1 MNRNFTKTL
10 LISIAVLIAGFV
22 GIWKLSDVL
31 TETRPQLSASIED
44 EDLTFK
50 SEKLAK
56 YNIGFNGLIADWYWI
71 SALQYLGKKAVANK
85 GTYSFNDLKPLN
97 PKQLYP
103 LLDTATTLDPK
114 FVNVYSYGAIIL
126 PSLDEE
132 KAIKIAE
139 KGIANNPNEW
149 RLYQHLAYIHWKKG
163 DFKKAASIYDE
174 GSKIEGAAA
183 FMKQMSARLEAEGGS
198 RDVARQIYR
207 QMYDEATDDQTKNL
221 AAARLLQTESFEERD
236 AIRQVLKNIQ
246 TQNSRCPISWS
257 EVFPQLRQI
266 KLSPNNRPLRFAQN
280 GSPIDPSDAEY
291 ILNTTACDV
300 ALDFKTSKILP
311 N

>member
-1 MNRNFTKTL
+1 MNQNFTKTL
-10 LISIAVLIAGFV
+10 LISVVLLIVGFI

-31 TETRPQLSASIED
+31 TTNRQQLPASIED
-44 EDLTFK
+44 ADLTFK

-56 YNIGFNGLIADWYWI
+56 YDIGFNGLIADWYWI

-85 GTYSFNDLKPLN
+85 GGFSVDNLKPLN

-103 LLDTATTLDPK
+103 MLDTATTLDPK
-114 FVNVYSYGAIIL
+114 FVAVYSYGAIIL
-126 PSLDEE
+126 PSFDEE

-149 RLYQHLAYIHWKKG
+149 RLFQHLAYIYWKKG
-163 DFKKAASIYDE
+163 DFRKAASIYDK
-174 GSKIEGAAA
+174 GSQLEGAPP

-198 RDVARQIYR
+198 RDVARQIYQ

-221 AAARLLQTESFEERD
+221 AASRLLQTESFEERD
-236 AIRQVLKNIQ
+236 VIRQILKDYQAKN
-246 TQNSRCPISWS
+246 NRCTSNWNEIL
-257 EVFPQLRQI
+257 PQLRQA
-266 KLSPNNRPLRFAQN
+266 KLPSNNRPIRLAQN
-280 GSPIDPSDAEY
+280 GSPIDPSDAQY
-291 ILNTTACDV
+291 VLNSTTCDV
-300 ALDFKTSKILP
+300 DLDIQTTKILL

>member
-1 MNRNFTKTL
+1 MNHNFTKTL
-10 LISIAVLIAGFV
+10 LISFAILIAGFV

-31 TETRPQLSASIED
+31 TKNRPQLSSSIED
-44 EDLTFK
+44 ADLTFK

-85 GTYSFNDLKPLN
+85 GNYSYNDLKPLK

-126 PSLDEE
+126 PSFDEE
-132 KAIKIAE
+132 KAIKLAE

-149 RLYQHLAYIHWKKG
+149 RLFQHLAYIYWQKG
-163 DFKKAASIYDE
+163 DFKKAAEIYAKGSEVE
-174 GSKIEGAAA
+174 GSPP

-198 RDVARQIYR
+198 RDVARQIYQ
-207 QMYDEATDDQTKNL
+207 QMYDEATDDQTKSL

-236 AIRQVLKNIQ
+236 AIRQVLKDYQ
-246 TQNSRCPISWS
+246 TKNNRCPANWS

-266 KLSPNNRPLRFAQN
+266 KLPPINRPLRLAQN
-280 GSPIDPSDAEY
+280 GSPIDPTDGVY
-291 ILNTTACDV
+291 LLNSTTCDV
-300 ALDFKTSKILP
+300 ELDFKTTKILR

>member
-1 MNRNFTKTL
+1 MNQNFTKTL
-10 LISIAVLIAGFV
+10 LISFAVLIAGFV

-44 EDLTFK
+44 EELTFK

-71 SALQYLGKKAVANK
+71 SALQYLGKKALVNK
-85 GTYSFNDLKPLN
+85 GKYSFNDLKPLN

-139 KGIANNPNEW
+139 KGIANNPQEW
-149 RLYQHLAYIHWKKG
+149 RLFQHLAYIYWKKG

-174 GSKIEGAAA
+174 GSKIEGAAP
-183 FMKQMSARLEAEGGS
+183 FMKQMAARLEAEGGS

-221 AAARLLQTESFEERD
+221 AANRLLQTESFEERD
-236 AIRQVLKNIQ
+236 VIRQVLKDFQAKN
-246 TQNSRCPISWS
+246 NRCVANWG
-257 EVFPQLRQI
+257 EVFPQLRQST
-266 KLSPNNRPLRFAQN
+266 LPSNNRPLRFAQN
-280 GSPIDPSDAEY
+280 GSPLDPSDAQY
-291 ILNTTACDV
+291 GLNSTTCDV
-300 ALDFKTSKILP
+300 ELDFKTTKILP

>member
-1 MNRNFTKTL
+1 MNQNFTKTL
-10 LISIAVLIAGFV
+10 LISFAVLIAGFV
-22 GIWKLSDVL
+22 GVWKLSDIL

-44 EDLTFK
+44 ADLTFK

-85 GTYSFNDLKPLN
+85 GNYSFNDLKPLN

-139 KGIANNPNEW
+139 KGIANNPSEW
-149 RLYQHLAYIHWKKG
+149 RLFQHLAYIYWKKG

-174 GSKIEGAAA
+174 GSKIEGAAP
-183 FMKQMSARLEAEGGS
+183 FMKQMAARLEAEGGS

-236 AIRQVLKNIQ
+236 AIKQVLRSVQ

-266 KLSPNNRPLRFAQN
+266 KLPPNNRPLRFAQN
-280 GSPIDPSDAEY
+280 GSPIDPSDAQY
-291 ILNTTACDV
+291 VLNTTACDV
-300 ALDFKTSKILP
+300 VLDFKSTKILP